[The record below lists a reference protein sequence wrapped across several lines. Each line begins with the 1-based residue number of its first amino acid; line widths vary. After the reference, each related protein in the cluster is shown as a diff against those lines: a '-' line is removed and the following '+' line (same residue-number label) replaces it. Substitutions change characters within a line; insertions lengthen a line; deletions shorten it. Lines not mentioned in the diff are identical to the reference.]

1 MQLPAKNSELLK
13 LRDILQ
19 KDMLLAEQNTGEGF
33 SMMLAGENY
42 TRRRDAGE
50 RLIELL
56 AEHAFIREE
65 KRIGTYR
72 GFKLFLAND
81 ISGARRIFLLKG
93 SGTYRSD
100 LSESAMGIIARL
112 DNVVNG
118 LKTRLETT
126 LGSIERMEQDEAELR
141 SESEKPFPFETELTE
156 LRRELKRVNGELGM
170 L

>member
-1 MQLPAKNSELLK
+1 MLSAVEKKSDQVY
-13 LRDILQ
+13 RW
-19 KDMLLAEQNTGEGF
+19 LLAYIDENKFSGNQRLPSENALCRKLGVSRETIRVAIDRLVKEG
-33 SMMLAGENY
+33 LVY
-42 TRRRDAGE
+42 
-50 RLIELL
+50 
-56 AEHAFIREE
+56 
-65 KRIGTYR
+65 K
-72 GFKLFLAND
+72 
-81 ISGARRIFLLKG
+81 LKG

>member
-1 MQLPAKNSELLK
+1 
-13 LRDILQ
+13 
-19 KDMLLAEQNTGEGF
+19 MLLAEQNTGEGF